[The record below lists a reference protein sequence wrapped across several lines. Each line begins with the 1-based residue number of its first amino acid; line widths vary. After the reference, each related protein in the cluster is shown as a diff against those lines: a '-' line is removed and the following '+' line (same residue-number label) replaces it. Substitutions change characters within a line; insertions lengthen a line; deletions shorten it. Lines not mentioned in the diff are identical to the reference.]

1 MRRTF
6 PIELARSLYVP
17 APEENCRLCGRGL
30 IICEHRIR
38 FVQRIDDVYRVVR
51 QPKWCQAQDCAGFHK
66 TYLPPVDLRFALP
79 KMTFGTDVILELGER
94 HLSHRIAL
102 SEIGRD
108 FTDRGVL
115 MSQRTTCNLLR
126 AYIAL
131 TKAARGDDE
140 RLRDRLRS
148 QGGIV
153 LMADGVQFD
162 NNSPV
167 LYLVWDAIS
176 GEPLFGE
183 RKPFRGADDLVPL
196 LERVKTMDVPVIAA
210 VSDKE
215 KGLLP
220 AIAQVFPDV
229 PHQLCQ
235 LHFLKNCALGMES
248 DLHDLSASVT
258 IRAERVQK
266 IAKRLHDKGF
276 DSIENAVAAGTTVAE
291 PLSEEHLVAE
301 LCSMARHA
309 SRASGRAPLNPP
321 EFVRHN
327 ELENVRA
334 AVQQAKKKR
343 KTTTTRS

>member
-1 MRRTF
+1 
-6 PIELARSLYVP
+6 
-17 APEENCRLCGRGL
+17 
-30 IICEHRIR
+30 
-38 FVQRIDDVYRVVR
+38 
-51 QPKWCQAQDCAGFHK
+51 
-66 TYLPPVDLRFALP
+66 
-79 KMTFGTDVILELGER
+79 MTFGTDVILELGER

-126 AYIAL
+126 TYIAL
-131 TKAARGDDE
+131 TKAARGDDDRVRE
-140 RLRDRLRS
+140 RLQA

-183 RKPFRGADDLVPL
+183 RKPFRGAADLVPL
-196 LERVKTMDVPVIAA
+196 LERVKAMGVPVIAA

-220 AIAQVFPDV
+220 AIAQVFPEV

-235 LHFLKNCALGMES
+235 FHFLKNCALGMES
-248 DLHDLSASVT
+248 DLHDLSEAVAA
-258 IRAERVQK
+258 RAERVQRV
-266 IAKRLHDKGF
+266 AKRLHDKGF
-276 DSIENAVAAGTTVAE
+276 DSVENSGADETSSTA
-291 PLSEEHLVAE
+291 PLSEEHLAAE
-301 LCSMARHA
+301 LCAMARHA

-327 ELENVRA
+327 ELERVRA
-334 AVQQAKKKR
+334 FVQEAKKKR
-343 KTTTTRS
+343 KATTTLS